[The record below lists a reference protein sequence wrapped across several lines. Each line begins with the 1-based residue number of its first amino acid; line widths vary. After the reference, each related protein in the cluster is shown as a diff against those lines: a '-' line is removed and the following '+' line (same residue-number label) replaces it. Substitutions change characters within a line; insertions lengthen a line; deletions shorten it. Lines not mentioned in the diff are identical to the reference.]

1 MEQTQFDTSKF
12 ISDIVQKNMETIL
25 KGIVKFGKDKVA
37 DIQVNTQYAY
47 KTYLTRAA
55 KKYGE
60 VKTLIHRTNPI
71 NLYEFYVYTNL
82 ECEKDII
89 SAKDINDLLRYN
101 RCNMVLGSGGTG
113 KSTLFKHLFL
123 SSLMTTDKIP
133 VFVPLRNVN
142 GTDYSLIDCIYE
154 ELVTL
159 GFTLEKDYFIDSLD
173 KGVYIFLFD
182 GFDEVEDS
190 RQTKM
195 IREIDKLTCK
205 YNENYYL
212 VSSRL
217 SDSVSMGWDGFSELT
232 MLPLTKEKSIELIR
246 KLPYDNEIKDEF
258 IKKLKETLYDDHESF
273 CNNPLLLTLML
284 MTFDEFADIPQKIH
298 VFFGQ
303 AFDVLNLK
311 HDAIKPY
318 KRPKKTDSDNL
329 GSDGFTKI
337 LETISALSYLQN
349 KVSFNSSELNDYI
362 VKAKKIERLD
372 FNTEDY
378 KSDLIQAVCI
388 LVLDGLKY
396 IYLHRSF
403 QEYFTAKFINR
414 QSEDR
419 QKKMLMK
426 ILSSGR
432 VIRSEQVL
440 NILFDQN
447 RAMVEK
453 LLIIPLLKEFREE
466 ITGLNIEE
474 IFEYYIEKNFERV
487 KFHINAY
494 NGHFGLLPRLYV
506 RRHKSS
512 IVSLLS
518 FVDSVYFRSELP
530 AHAVRK
536 ISFDSIEKL
545 DSYLSLIGIS
555 DDLKK
560 NVLVQISTKNH
571 AAFSINSARL
581 ISTLRSMDSYLKHN
595 IIKSFNNIILMLE
608 NNLNI
613 LKKIEK
619 EHQEMELVADDLFDF

>member
-1 MEQTQFDTSKF
+1 MEQTQFDTTKF
-12 ISDIVQKNMETIL
+12 ISDIVQKNLETIL
-25 KGIVKFGKDKVA
+25 KGVAKFSKNKVA
-37 DIQVNTQYAY
+37 DIQVKTQYAY

-82 ECEKDII
+82 KCEKDII

-159 GFTLEKDYFIDSLD
+159 GFTLEKDYFIHSLD

-212 VSSRL
+212 VSSRQ

-246 KLPYDNEIKDEF
+246 KLPYDNEIKDGF
-258 IKKLKETLYDDHESF
+258 INKLKETLYDDHESF

-284 MTFDEFADIPQKIH
+284 MTFDEFADIPQRIH

-414 QSEDR
+414 QPEDR

-432 VIRSEQVL
+432 FTRSEQVL

-474 IFEYYIEKNFERV
+474 IFEYYIEKNLR
-487 KFHINAY
+487 
-494 NGHFGLLPRLYV
+494 GL
-506 RRHKSS
+506 
-512 IVSLLS
+512 
-518 FVDSVYFRSELP
+518 
-530 AHAVRK
+530 
-536 ISFDSIEKL
+536 
-545 DSYLSLIGIS
+545 
-555 DDLKK
+555 DL
-560 NVLVQISTKNH
+560 V
-571 AAFSINSARL
+571 
-581 ISTLRSMDSYLKHN
+581 
-595 IIKSFNNIILMLE
+595 
-608 NNLNI
+608 
-613 LKKIEK
+613 
-619 EHQEMELVADDLFDF
+619 

>member
-12 ISDIVQKNMETIL
+12 MSEIIQKNIETIL
-25 KGIVKFGKDKVA
+25 KGIFKFGKDTAA
-37 DIQVNTQYAY
+37 DIQVKTLYAY

-82 ECEKDII
+82 KCDKDII
-89 SAKDINDLLRYN
+89 SAKDINDLMRYN
-101 RCNMVLGSGGTG
+101 TCNMVLGSGGTG

-123 SSLMTTDKIP
+123 SSLMHTDKIP

-142 GTDYSLIDCIYE
+142 GTDHSLIDCIYE

-159 GFTLEKDYFIDSLD
+159 GFTLEKDYFMQSLD

-212 VSSRL
+212 VSSRQ

-232 MLPLTKEKSIELIR
+232 MLPLTKEKSIELIE
-246 KLPYDNEIKDEF
+246 KLPYDNEIKDGF
-258 IKKLKETLYDDHESF
+258 LKKLKETLYNDHESF

-337 LETISALSYLQN
+337 LETISALSYLEN

-419 QKKMLMK
+419 QKKILMK

-432 VIRSEQVL
+432 VTRSEQVL

-453 LLIIPLLKEFREE
+453 LLIIPLLKEFCEE
-466 ITGLNIEE
+466 ITGLNVEE
-474 IFEYYIEKNFERV
+474 IFEYYIEKNYEKVRFEIRV
-487 KFHINAY
+487 Y
-494 NGHFGLLPRLYV
+494 SDGHFAIIPRLYV
-506 RRHKSS
+506 GSHKGS
-512 IVSLLS
+512 IVSLLF
-518 FVDSVYFRSELP
+518 FVNSVYFRYELP
-530 AHAVRK
+530 ANAVNK
-536 ISFDSIEKL
+536 IIFDSIEKL
-545 DSYLSLIGIS
+545 ESFLSLFDIR
-555 DDLKK
+555 DKK
-560 NVLVQISTKNH
+560 LLEQVRNKKSV
-571 AAFSINSARL
+571 AFSIEPVRL
-581 ISTLRSMDSYLKHN
+581 ISAMRSDSYLKRD
-595 IIKSFNNIILMLE
+595 IIKCFSNITLLLE
-608 NNLNI
+608 NTLNI
-613 LKKIEK
+613 FKQIEK
-619 EHQEMELVADDLFDF
+619 EHQEIEIIADDLFDF